1 MKLKLW
7 MACGALT
14 AQAASAGVYVEMV
27 DHDIKANKTTLAQ
40 KIYVQNGK
48 KCAQPPLQLR
58 SDSRNHASKYWF
70 AALLH
75 DP

>member
-7 MACGALT
+7 MACGALA

-27 DHDIKANKTTLAQ
+27 DHDLKADKTTLAQ

-48 KCAQPPLQLR
+48 
-58 SDSRNHASKYWF
+58 
-70 AALLH
+70 
-75 DP
+75 